1 MESLTQ
7 SRVSYRNRSV
17 HTVYVTPISR
27 ENVRKSEPSRVDYRL
42 IPFTRG
48 PPPRLHSDSLALH
61 ERARAAGTQC
71 RATPPTQ
78 RALREEKNTRA
89 AYGGRVELCQT
100 RALSLSLSLSL
111 HTPRW
116 PISTKVRAGALCW
129 VGGLCPRG
137 DDSDDSERD
146 RPEIAPWPGGDHGEI
161 TGEITGEIARPRAP
175 PSAPAWRRPNSSPL
189 AISLRPTRRGQRGAP
204 GVITTER
211 GTHGTPPGWH
221 AYPART
227 VLGALGASR
236 PAPPVRTQRGR
247 LVRVPY
253 VPCGCPGGD
262 NERTCQ
268 LRERHVH
275 LLSGGE
281 VLVGLGLGLGLGW
294 GQGQG

>member
-100 RALSLSLSLSL
+100 RALSLSLFLYTRLGGPSVQRS
-111 HTPRW
+111 
-116 PISTKVRAGALCW
+116 VRGRC
-129 VGGLCPRG
+129 VGSE
-137 DDSDDSERD
+137 DSVHAAMTLMTR
-146 RPEIAPWPGGDHGEI
+146 R
-161 TGEITGEIARPRAP
+161 EIARR
-175 PSAPAWRRPNSSPL
+175 SP
-189 AISLRPTRRGQRGAP
+189 RGQAEIMGR
-204 GVITTER
+204 
-211 GTHGTPPGWH
+211 
-221 AYPART
+221 
-227 VLGALGASR
+227 S
-236 PAPPVRTQRGR
+236 RGR
-247 LVRVPY
+247 SR
-253 VPCGCPGGD
+253 G
-262 NERTCQ
+262 R
-268 LRERHVH
+268 
-275 LLSGGE
+275 S
-281 VLVGLGLGLGLGW
+281 LGLGLLRARRPGGDPIVVRWLFLCDPLGEASE
-294 GQGQG
+294 GHLG